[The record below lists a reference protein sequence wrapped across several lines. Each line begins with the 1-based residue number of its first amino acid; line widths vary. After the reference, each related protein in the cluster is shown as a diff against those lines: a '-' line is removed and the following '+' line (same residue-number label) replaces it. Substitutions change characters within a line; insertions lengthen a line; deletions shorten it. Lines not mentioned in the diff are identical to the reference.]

1 MTDTTYEYQHVDG
14 GVPIKS
20 WTRGVPVDDKARDQL
35 ARAAKMPFIFKHV
48 AAMPDVHVGI
58 GATVGSVIPTKGAI
72 IPAAV
77 GVDIGCGMMAA
88 RTSLL
93 ATDLPDN
100 LEAIRAA
107 IERAV
112 PHGRDMGRGK
122 RDTGSWGSPPA
133 AIVEVWATLA
143 ARFKRITDK

>member
-1 MTDTTYEYQHVDG
+1 MAEQSFEYMAVQG
-14 GVPIKS
+14 GAPVKM

-35 ARAAKMPFIFKHV
+35 SRAAKMPFIFKHV

-88 RTSLL
+88 RTTLR
-93 ATDLPDN
+93 AEDLPDN
-100 LEAIRAA
+100 LAPLRA
-107 IERAV
+107 
-112 PHGRDMGRGK
+112 
-122 RDTGSWGSPPA
+122 
-133 AIVEVWATLA
+133 
-143 ARFKRITDK
+143 